1 MAASSST
8 MFLNTSSTLGGKKSW
23 VRQIAMATPKNPPS
37 SRASAE
43 LYSVPQISGSTPNC
57 PLLTSHVVEVMKCSP
72 YFCMAGAALP
82 PTRHKRYTINTI
94 VSQAKANVRPRN
106 DRSRNVSSVDGGREI
121 DVCAADSEAN
131 IVDFI
136 GCCPGWSHYWMLFAA
151 LATISTT
158 WLGRGM

>member
-1 MAASSST
+1 
-8 MFLNTSSTLGGKKSW
+8 
-23 VRQIAMATPKNPPS
+23 MATPKNPPS
-37 SRASAE
+37 SKASTE

-57 PLLTSHVVEVMKCSP
+57 PLLTSHVVEVRKLRP
-72 YFCMAGAALP
+72 YFWMAGAALS
-82 PTRHKRYTINTI
+82 PTRHRRYTINTI

-106 DRSRNVSSVDGGREI
+106 DRSRNVSSLDGGREV
-121 DVCAADSEAN
+121 DEGAADSEAH

-136 GCCPGWSHYWMLFAA
+136 ESCPGESHYWMLCAA